1 MPNKEVLEDDIYV
14 YKSIKDINND
24 IKHAADLIRNQK
36 CIIIKNAISKSYCK
50 DAIKYFEKISSSSF
64 PNYFPLNKDTP
75 NHFRLNYD
83 DERASVKGHF
93 MQFNIFLKNQ
103 DLLDTAN
110 VFKEIF
116 NIKDKISFELNNR
129 EFFYDSF
136 SPSDEFISRVGYQFY
151 ESGKGYLEQ
160 HRDFVGDNQKVV
172 PSLIISKKGK
182 DFFTGGFFFK
192 KEDGKTIF
200 PEEYVEVGDIIIFRP
215 DLIHGVELIDKDI
228 VSKEKKYLNGR
239 WMAFIT
245 TTKMT

>member
-1 MPNKEVLEDDIYV
+1 MSILEELEDDIYT
-14 YKSIKDINND
+14 YKNIKDINMD
-24 IKHAADLIRNQK
+24 IKNAADVIKDQK
-36 CIIIKNAISKSYCK
+36 CIIIKNVISKSYCK
-50 DAIKYFEKISSSSF
+50 EAIKYLEKISNSSF

-116 NIKDKISFELNNR
+116 KIKDKISFELNNR
-129 EFFYDSF
+129 ETFYDSF
-136 SPSDEFISRVGYQFY
+136 LPSDEFISRVGYQFY
-151 ESGKGYLEQ
+151 ESGKGYLEE
-160 HRDFVGDNQKVV
+160 HRDFVGENQKVV

-182 DFFTGGFFFK
+182 DFYTGGFFFK
-192 KEDGKTIF
+192 NENGKTIY
-200 PEEYVEVGDIIIFRP
+200 PEEYAEVGDIIIFNP
-215 DLIHGVELIDKDI
+215 DLIHGVTLIDKDI
-228 VSKEKKYLNGR
+228 APKERNHLNGR

>member
-1 MPNKEVLEDDIYV
+1 MPNHEALEDDIYS
-14 YKSIKDINND
+14 YKSIKDIKKD
-24 IKHAADLIRNQK
+24 IKNAAEFIKDEK

-50 DAIKYFEKISSSSF
+50 RAIKYFEKISSSSF

-103 DLLDTAN
+103 DILDTAN
-110 VFKEIF
+110 VFKEVF
-116 NIKDKISFELNNR
+116 KIKDKISFELNNGN
-129 EFFYDSF
+129 FFYDSF
-136 SPSDEFISRVGYQFY
+136 LPSDKFISRVGYQFY
-151 ESGKGYLEQ
+151 ESGKGYLEE
-160 HRDFVGDNQKVV
+160 HRDFVGENQKVV

-182 DFFTGGFFFK
+182 DFYTGGFFFK
-192 KEDGKTIF
+192 KENGRTIL
-200 PEEYVEVGDIIIFRP
+200 PEEYAEVGDLIIFRP
-215 DLIHGVELIDKDI
+215 DLIHGVELIDKEI
-228 VSKEKKYLNGR
+228 PKKEKNYLNGR